1 MEKLCQ
7 AGIGAAISR
16 GRAVSMA
23 DDRDDFWRVLRQ
35 VAPGTP
41 LREGLE
47 SILRARTGAL
57 IVLGDS
63 HEVLKTAD
71 GGFRIDSEFQ
81 PANLYELAKMD
92 GAIILSR
99 DARRILYANTTL
111 IPDPSLPS
119 VETGIRHRTAE
130 RMARQTGELVIAISQ
145 RRNII
150 SLYKGSMKYILRDMA
165 VILTKANQALQTLE
179 KYKSVLD
186 QALTNLSALE
196 LEDLVTVMDV
206 LLVVQR
212 TEMVL
217 RMVAEIERYI
227 SELGTEGR
235 LVSMQLEEL
244 VTNVAE
250 EGNLIMRDYL
260 NTSEG
265 RTSESVRE
273 AMAGWESED
282 LLDLL
287 AIARMLGLG
296 AAPGVLENPVAPRG
310 YRILRKIPRLPAP
323 VIDNIVNHFSRLQN
337 VLRASIEELDE
348 VEGIGEVR
356 ARAIKDGLRRL
367 REQSMLERH
376 V

>member
-1 MEKLCQ
+1 MLEKLCQ
-7 AGIGAAISR
+7 KGLREGAGST
-16 GRAVSMA
+16 MA
-23 DDRDDFWRVLRQ
+23 DDRDDFWKVLRQ

-63 HEVLKTAD
+63 PEVLKTVD
-71 GGFRIDSEFQ
+71 GGFRIDSEFMS
-81 PANLYELAKMD
+81 ASLYELAKMD

-99 DARRILYANTTL
+99 DAKRILYANTTL
-111 IPDPSLPS
+111 IPDPALPS
-119 VETGIRHRTAE
+119 FETGIRHRTAE
-130 RMARQTGELVIAISQ
+130 RVARQTNELVVAISQ

-150 SLYKGSMKYILRDMA
+150 SLYKGAMRYVLRDIS

-186 QALTNLSALE
+186 QAMTNLSALE

-260 NTSEG
+260 NTGEG
-265 RTSESVRE
+265 RTPESVRE
-273 AMAGWESED
+273 GMARWESTD

-296 AAPGVLENPVAPRG
+296 SAPGVLEQPVAPRG
-310 YRILRKIPRLPAP
+310 YRILRKIPRLPLP
-323 VIDNIVNHFSRLQN
+323 VIENLVTHFGNLQPI
-337 VLRASIEELDE
+337 LRASIEELDE
-348 VEGIGEVR
+348 VDGIGEVR

-367 REQSMLERH
+367 REQTMLERH